1 MLHVATTLPESQAH
15 KTHFLSIL
23 PERVR
28 FIFLRR
34 SWYCSLHPS
43 SIIVM
48 FKCFLIFSVWMIH
61 IYHMHIKI
69 FSPSGLSY
77 EDTYNT
83 LKYADRAMNIKCKV
97 VKNEL
102 SVEMHVSRY
111 AKIVEELRL
120 EVNKDIT
127 KMLSIGTMYPFLRA
141 LKTLWV
147 SSSCLPMAIACL
159 SYS

>member
-1 MLHVATTLPESQAH
+1 
-15 KTHFLSIL
+15 
-23 PERVR
+23 
-28 FIFLRR
+28 
-34 SWYCSLHPS
+34 
-43 SIIVM
+43 
-48 FKCFLIFSVWMIH
+48 MIH
-61 IYHMHIKI
+61 IYHLHITI

-102 SVEMHVSRY
+102 SVDMHVSRY

-127 KMLSIGTMYPFLRA
+127 RLCSNRAQWPLAPNFCPQATGNSQFFHTNHMLGTLDFTGSEHRAPFNSPYNTVLIRKLLSLVQCA
-141 LKTLWV
+141 P
-147 SSSCLPMAIACL
+147 SSGLEKL
-159 SYS
+159 VG

>member
-1 MLHVATTLPESQAH
+1 
-15 KTHFLSIL
+15 
-23 PERVR
+23 
-28 FIFLRR
+28 
-34 SWYCSLHPS
+34 
-43 SIIVM
+43 
-48 FKCFLIFSVWMIH
+48 MIH

-127 KMLSIGTMYPFLRA
+127 KMLSVGTMYPFLRA

>member
-1 MLHVATTLPESQAH
+1 
-15 KTHFLSIL
+15 
-23 PERVR
+23 
-28 FIFLRR
+28 
-34 SWYCSLHPS
+34 
-43 SIIVM
+43 
-48 FKCFLIFSVWMIH
+48 MIH
-61 IYHMHIKI
+61 IYHMHITI

-102 SVEMHVSRY
+102 SVDMHVSRY

-127 KMLSIGTMYPFLRA
+127 RGCALIEPSGPWRLTFALGQLANRSFFIQSICWAP
-141 LKTLWV
+141 
-147 SSSCLPMAIACL
+147 
-159 SYS
+159 